1 MMVLAVIV
9 AIVAFVVMSAS
20 LMLQPFATG
29 LVHTMSANRIT

>member
-9 AIVAFVVMSAS
+9 AFVVMSTS